1 MNRNLTIKQQKA
13 IYIGGI
19 ALFAVLILVLGTVVG
34 KPLLAYVSDPE
45 KFVEWIDSFGIWSRL
60 IFIVITALQVIIAVI
75 PGEPFEVAGGYAFG
89 LVEGTLLCLVGITL
103 GCMFIFSAVRYFGQ
117 DFVRV
122 FFKEKEISRLS
133 FLKDPA
139 KLNTIAFAVFV
150 IPGTPKDLLSYFIGL
165 TGMKFKTWILLTFF
179 ARIPS
184 VLSSTYRGA
193 ALGDGDVGKSI
204 IIFAVTAVLS
214 TAGMLG
220 YNYYVKKRNGER

>member
-1 MNRNLTIKQQKA
+1 M
-13 IYIGGI
+13 
-19 ALFAVLILVLGTVVG
+19 FAVLLLVLGSVVG
-34 KPLLAYVSDPE
+34 KPLLKYVSDPD
-45 KFVEWIDSFGIWSRL
+45 KFVEWIDNFGIWSRRV
-60 IFIVITALQVIIAVI
+60 FIIITALQVIIAVI
-75 PGEPFEVAGGYAFG
+75 PGEPFEIAGGYAFG
-89 LVEGTLLCLVGITL
+89 LVEGTLLCLTGITL

-122 FFKEKEISRLS
+122 FFKDKEISRLN
-133 FLKDPA
+133 FLRDPS
-139 KLNTIAFAVFV
+139 KLNTIAFAVFM

-184 VLSSTYRGA
+184 VLSSTYRGS
-193 ALGDGDVGKSI
+193 ALGDGDIKKTM

-220 YNYYVKKRNGER
+220 YNYYVKKRNGE

>member
-1 MNRNLTIKQQKA
+1 MNRNLSVKQQKM

-19 ALFAVLILVLGTVVG
+19 ALFAVLLLILGTIVG
-34 KPLLAYVSDPE
+34 KPLLEYVSDPD

-60 IFIVITALQVIIAVI
+60 IYIIICALQVIIAVI
-75 PGEPFEVAGGYAFG
+75 PGEPFEIAGGYAFG
-89 LVEGTLLCLVGITL
+89 LVEGTLLCLAGITI
-103 GCMFIFSAVRYFGQ
+103 GCMVIFSAVRYFGR
-117 DFVRV
+117 DFVRI
-122 FFKEKEISRLS
+122 FFKDKEISRLN
-133 FLKDPA
+133 FLNDPS
-139 KLNTIAFAVFV
+139 KLNAIAFAVFM

-184 VLSSTYRGA
+184 VLSSTYRGS
-193 ALGDGDVGKSI
+193 ALGDGDVKKTM

-220 YNYYVKKRNGER
+220 YNYYVKKRNGE